1 MQGAARLFF
10 TLAIIYALIGM
21 ALGIKMGV
29 SQDHGE
35 MPTHAHIMLAGWVTS
50 ALVAY
55 FYHLFPVASKS
66 TLAMIHFV
74 VQTVGAIV
82 MMGSLFLIYGG
93 AAGFEA
99 GAGIGST
106 VFALG
111 MVLFAYI
118 SLKEVWKA

>member
-21 ALGIKMGV
+21 ALGIKMGI

-35 MPTHAHIMLAGWVTS
+35 MPAHAHIMLAGWVTS

-55 FYHLFPVASKS
+55 FYHFFPAASKS
-66 TLAMIHFV
+66 MLAMVHFV
-74 VQTVGAIV
+74 VQTAGAIV

-93 AAGFEA
+93 TTGFEA
-99 GAGIGST
+99 GAAIGSSI
-106 VFALG
+106 FALG